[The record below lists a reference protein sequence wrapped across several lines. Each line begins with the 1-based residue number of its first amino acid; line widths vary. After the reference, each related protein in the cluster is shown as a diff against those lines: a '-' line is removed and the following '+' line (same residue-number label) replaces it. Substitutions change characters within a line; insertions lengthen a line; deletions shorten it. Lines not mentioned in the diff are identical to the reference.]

1 MKGHLASK
9 GINVAENCIG
19 HSLKRVDP
27 AYHIHRATMTYFR
40 TNPTPYYASYFGHKV
55 HVDQMDHDLIVVA
68 IKDSSL
74 SKQLQLDANLTLDS
88 AMKCV

>member
-1 MKGHLASK
+1 
-9 GINVAENCIG
+9 
-19 HSLKRVDP
+19 
-27 AYHIHRATMTYFR
+27 
-40 TNPTPYYASYFGHKV
+40 
-55 HVDQMDHDLIVVA
+55 MDHDLIVVA